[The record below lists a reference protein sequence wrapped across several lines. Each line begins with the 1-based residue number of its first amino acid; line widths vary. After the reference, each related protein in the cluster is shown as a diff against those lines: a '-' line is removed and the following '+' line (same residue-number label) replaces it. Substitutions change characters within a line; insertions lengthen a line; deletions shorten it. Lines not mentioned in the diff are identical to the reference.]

1 MKHRTLQPVD
11 RQSTPQARGRRRPL
25 TAHRWSLRRLGEDL
39 VARKLDSAMQGMVRH
54 EKYATAQIMAIRI
67 EFQLAGPLRDLER
80 HIAALEQLSDESH
93 EIRQVVENLRAD
105 RRAILKAIRALR
117 DIEAPGGLYGN
128 REEAADATSGSRLV
142 TPLEPIAASH

>member
-1 MKHRTLQPVD
+1 
-11 RQSTPQARGRRRPL
+11 
-25 TAHRWSLRRLGEDL
+25 
-39 VARKLDSAMQGMVRH
+39 MQGMVRH